1 MLIKHPSVLL
11 LSYTLFAFSH
21 SAAAQDQVE
30 VGLQKQLLVDD
41 LVIDE
46 MSNLRRVAGQ
56 ATKAN
61 DGQRVYSFGGEPQ
74 HNINENTENVLQ
86 IGTLK
91 FVSE

>member
-1 MLIKHPSVLL
+1 
-11 LSYTLFAFSH
+11 
-21 SAAAQDQVE
+21 
-30 VGLQKQLLVDD
+30 
-41 LVIDE
+41 